1 MLADIKE
8 KSHMDEQTA
17 PIRISAMPISQGK
30 LTFCDGSLSG
40 LEAWAQKLP
49 MANVGVS
56 AKMLFQAIRELNTT
70 QFKTPQRYQMLEL
83 LRTPIYDICQLLN
96 KRILKQA
103 VTLSDNDMKIVTL
116 TQTLQAQLAAGYKRI
131 VLDELAAGKKAPQKV
146 LTFAIHRAICDLS
159 QTILRSFQL
168 YSPAPA
174 KAWLELHQLYDLAQ
188 AKDIHQYSV
197 KDNQALH
204 TDGSNITEAYSRIL
218 LLGCSKP
225 NQLRQVELS
234 QLFAATELWTSLV
247 KLTPHDDVHSLFLI
261 LPNKDFAPV
270 YRSLVKQTQGHKT
283 RGLLPKTLVMAL
295 QKFLNK
301 DVTTISVPSGIQPS
315 LLEHVIH
322 AWGDLVERSFRRNKG
337 DGDISLAIGLSSC
350 HFFSA
355 KEKSFPFLLEE
366 WNVELAENK
375 PMVTSEDVW
384 DQSFDAGNASTADAE
399 NIAFDS
405 IAFIKQHA
413 ENQDTGPKSSFI
425 DGKIHDTSPGGYGV
439 YIDNPPSTIQTGE
452 LIAIRESAQANWSI
466 ASIRWIRS
474 QPNKP
479 TQIGIELIAPNAEP
493 VAVRILN
500 KTGENGEFLRG
511 LLLSALPTAGQDETL
526 ILPTIPFKVGC
537 KAELV
542 DSQSSQRIQLLRR
555 QKVSRSFVQ
564 YSFQSLSQ
572 ALQSKPKK
580 NVADDDEFASI
591 WDKL

>member
-1 MLADIKE
+1 
-8 KSHMDEQTA
+8 MDE
-17 PIRISAMPISQGK
+17 PIRISAVPIQQAK
-30 LTFCDGSLSG
+30 LTFCDGSLGG

-49 MANVGVS
+49 LANVGVS
-56 AKMLFQAIRELNTT
+56 AKMLFQAIRELNST

-83 LRTPIYDICQLLN
+83 LRTPIYDICQLLS

-103 VTLSDNDMKIVTL
+103 VTLSDNDIKIVTL

-131 VLDELAAGKKAPQKV
+131 VLDEIAAKRKTPQKV
-146 LTFAIHRAICDLS
+146 LTFAIHRAISDLS
-159 QTILRSFQL
+159 QTVLRSFQL
-168 YSPAPA
+168 YSPAPTN
-174 KAWLELHQLYDLAQ
+174 AWLELHQLYDLAQ
-188 AKDIHQYSV
+188 NKEIHQYSV
-197 KDNQALH
+197 KDNRAQH
-204 TDGSNITEAYSRIL
+204 SDGSTITEAYSRIL
-218 LLGCSKP
+218 LLGCCKP

-234 QLFAATELWTSLV
+234 QLYAATELWTSLV
-247 KLTPHDDVHSLFLI
+247 KLTPSEDVHSLFII

-295 QKFLNK
+295 QKHLNK
-301 DVTTISVPSGIQPS
+301 DVTTISVPQGMQPS
-315 LLEHVIH
+315 LIEHVIH
-322 AWGDLVERSFRRNKG
+322 AWGDLVERSFRRN
-337 DGDISLAIGLSSC
+337 DGNGEIDLAIGLSSS

-355 KEKSFPFLLEE
+355 NEKSFSFLLDE
-366 WNVELAENK
+366 WNIELSEKK

-384 DQSFDAGNASTADAE
+384 DQSFDAGNATTADAE

-413 ENQDTGPKSSFI
+413 EHQDVGPKSTFI
-425 DGKIHDTSPGGYGV
+425 QGKIIDTSPGGYGV
-439 YIDNPPSTIQTGE
+439 YVDNPPSSIQTGE
-452 LIAIRESAQANWSI
+452 LIAIRESAQSNWSI

-474 QPNKP
+474 QPKKP
-479 TQIGIELIAPNAEP
+479 TQLGIELIAPNAQP

-542 DSQSSQRIQLLRR
+542 DSQSNQRIQLLGR
-555 QKVSRSFVQ
+555 QKLSRSFVQ
-564 YSFQSLSQ
+564 YSFQSISQ
-572 ALQSKPKK
+572 ALQSKPQKS
-580 NVADDDEFASI
+580 VSDDDEFASI